1 MSYGLL
7 LTLHLLAAIAFAG
20 TVFFEVV
27 LLAGARRHLP
37 AAVARATEQALGDR
51 AVAVMPW
58 VLVVLYGAGLGLAW
72 QHRAALAAAFAAP
85 LASSFGLLLA
95 LKIVL
100 ALSVFG
106 HFLAAMW
113 WRRRGVPGGRRSH
126 RLHLS
131 VFCHVLAIVLL
142 AKAMFYLH
150 W

>member
-1 MSYGLL
+1 MNYGVLL
-7 LTLHLLAAIAFAG
+7 VLHLLAAIAFVG

-27 LLAGARRHLP
+27 MLEGVRRHLP
-37 AAVARATEQALGDR
+37 QETMRAVERAIGNRAT
-51 AVAVMPW
+51 AVMPW
-58 VLVVLYGAGLGLAW
+58 VLLTLYAAGIGLAW
-72 QHRAALAAAFAAP
+72 QHRSALAQP
-85 LASSFGLLLA
+85 LASSFGLLLT

-106 HFLAAMW
+106 HFATAMV
-113 WRRRGVPGGRRSH
+113 WRRRGVLGGRRSR

-142 AKAMFYLH
+142 AKAMFYLQ

>member
-7 LTLHLLAAIAFAG
+7 LALHLLAAIAFAG

-27 LLAGARRHLP
+27 MLEGVRRHLP
-37 AAVARATEQALGDR
+37 HETVREIERVTGNRAT
-51 AVAVMPW
+51 AVMPW
-58 VLVVLYGAGLGLAW
+58 VLLTLYVAGVGLAW
-72 QHRAALAAAFAAP
+72 QHRAALMQP
-85 LASSFGLLLA
+85 LASSLGLLLA
-95 LKIVL
+95 LKIAL

-106 HFLAAMW
+106 HFVTAMV
-113 WRRRGVPGGRRSH
+113 WRRRGVLDGRRSR

-142 AKAMFYLH
+142 AKAMLYLQ

>member
-7 LTLHLLAAIAFAG
+7 LALHLLAAIAFAG

-27 LLAGARRHLP
+27 MLEGVRKHLP
-37 AAVARATEQALGDR
+37 QEAMR
-51 AVAVMPW
+51 AVERAVGNSATAVMPW
-58 VLVVLYGAGLGLAW
+58 VLLTLYVAGIGLAW
-72 QHRAALAAAFAAP
+72 QHRAALLQP

-95 LKIVL
+95 LKIAL

-106 HFLAAMW
+106 HFVTAMV
-113 WRRRGVPGGRRSH
+113 WRRRGVLGGGRSR

-142 AKAMFYLH
+142 AKAMFYLQ